1 LLAMSAFRLGQC
13 ASISAAAAAY
23 NVSKATLARRL
34 NGGTAR
40 EDFTVANRRLTVIE
54 EEVLVRDILKLDTQG
69 LSPTISLVRAMAD
82 IICRARNAPPVGV
95 N

>member
-1 LLAMSAFRLGQC
+1 MSAFRSGQY

-23 NVSKATLARRL
+23 NVSKAILARRL

-40 EDFTVANRRLTVIE
+40 EDFTVANRRLIVIE
-54 EEVLVRDILKLDTQG
+54 EEVLIRDILKLDTQG
-69 LSPTISLVRAMAD
+69 LSLTISLIRVIAD
-82 IICRARNAPPVGV
+82 IICRARNAPPIRV

>member
-1 LLAMSAFRLGQC
+1 MSAFRLGQC
-13 ASISAAAAAY
+13 ASILAVAAAY

-40 EDFTVANRRLTVIE
+40 EDFTIANRRLTVIE

-69 LSPTISLVRAMAD
+69 LLLTISLIRVIAD
-82 IICRARNAPPVGV
+82 IIYRVRNTPPIRL